1 MSTVE
6 KQILTTVSDPGGF
19 AKVIP
24 MFYRR
29 GFEFQIGD
37 KDYLKI
43 KPK

>member
-6 KQILTTVSDPGGF
+6 KQILTTVLGPESF

-24 MFYRR
+24 VFCRR